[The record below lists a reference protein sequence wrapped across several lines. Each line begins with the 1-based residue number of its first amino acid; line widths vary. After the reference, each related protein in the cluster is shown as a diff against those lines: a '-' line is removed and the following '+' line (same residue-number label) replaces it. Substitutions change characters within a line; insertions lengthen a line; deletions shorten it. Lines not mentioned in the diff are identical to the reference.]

1 MINNFKRDWPELS
14 VTVLCDT
21 DFLVA
26 LYIAEDLN
34 HAKANEILNK
44 YNSFIVTNITFY
56 EVLTV
61 LSRKLEQLIAI
72 KILNQIQKDF
82 SNILIFDQG
91 WELEVYKIYTSF
103 EKKNISFF
111 DCACL
116 FLATENNFKIAS
128 FDKFYPSDLLA

>member
-26 LYIAEDLN
+26 LYIAEDSN

-82 SNILIFDQG
+82 SNILIFDQ
-91 WELEVYKIYTSF
+91 E
-103 EKKNISFF
+103 
-111 DCACL
+111 
-116 FLATENNFKIAS
+116 
-128 FDKFYPSDLLA
+128 

>member
-14 VTVLCDT
+14 VKVLCDT

-26 LYIAEDLN
+26 LYITEDLN

-56 EVLTV
+56 EVSTV
-61 LSRKLEQLIAI
+61 LSRKLEQLIAM

-91 WELEVYKIYTSF
+91 
-103 EKKNISFF
+103 
-111 DCACL
+111 
-116 FLATENNFKIAS
+116 
-128 FDKFYPSDLLA
+128 